1 MKCKR
6 CGAKIEKGTYF
17 CDKCGQSIG
26 TVSEI
31 QEYMQAESKK
41 KKLCIWS
48 VILAVLIV
56 LGVGYNVFNHMSGGN
71 QTVLSSKPTAEPM
84 QTPQTVLPQNT
95 SEPADNIVA
104 EPTAEPVAE
113 PTVEPTQ
120 EPTPE
125 PTAEPV
131 PTEKP
136 AKENVYLYPSD
147 TTEFTREYLESLD
160 RIQARLARNELYAR
174 HGMVFGIRELQKYF
188 AKQEWYEP
196 DYDITENQI
205 YEGFSDIERK
215 NHRMIVEY
223 EKEKGWA
230 E

>member
-56 LGVGYNVFNHMSGGN
+56 LGVGYNVFTHMSGGN

-84 QTPQTVLPQNT
+84 QAMMKPPRLRKPSRLLTFVSLPMMLFPFTHEAQIGLIIPQKCTNRNCCLH
-95 SEPADNIVA
+95 SEPDRS
-104 EPTAEPVAE
+104 
-113 PTVEPTQ
+113 
-120 EPTPE
+120 
-125 PTAEPV
+125 
-131 PTEKP
+131 
-136 AKENVYLYPSD
+136 AKS
-147 TTEFTREYLESLD
+147 
-160 RIQARLARNELYAR
+160 ARTMRNGANGAGGVL
-174 HGMVFGIRELQKYF
+174 
-188 AKQEWYEP
+188 
-196 DYDITENQI
+196 
-205 YEGFSDIERK
+205 IE
-215 NHRMIVEY
+215 
-223 EKEKGWA
+223 
-230 E
+230 